1 MPKGID
7 YEIES
12 SLNES
17 YKRICE
23 FEKYFYDKII
33 VENNGDLTLEIDKDL
48 YSEIDN
54 PNKVNDDFFQSTSY
68 SSYKELFNNRY
79 KSSFKNNLKYMNF
92 NSIEREIGRDHLI
105 KVFQDDKELKKLK
118 EQHKKELDLDNDGI
132 PDRIDIDDTRNSV
145 QTVKDLSSVKNST
158 NASTQR
164 YNEKKEQRKKER
176 NKEQELEL

>member
-68 SSYKELFNNRY
+68 SSYKELFNN
-79 KSSFKNNLKYMNF
+79 N
-92 NSIEREIGRDHLI
+92 
-105 KVFQDDKELKKLK
+105 
-118 EQHKKELDLDNDGI
+118 GI
-132 PDRIDIDDTRNSV
+132 PDSININDTTNSV
-145 QTVKDLSSVKNST
+145 QTVKDLSSIKKST